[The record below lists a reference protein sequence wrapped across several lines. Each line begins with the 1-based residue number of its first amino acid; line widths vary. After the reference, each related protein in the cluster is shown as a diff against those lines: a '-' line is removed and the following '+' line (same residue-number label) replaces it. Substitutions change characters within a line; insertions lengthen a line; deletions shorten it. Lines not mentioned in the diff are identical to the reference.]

1 MIESKKTKV
10 FYGINYVLVTI
21 VVLTMLFPLLN
32 IVATSFSSENA
43 IITNRVSV
51 WPVEFTANTYKQVV
65 ERTQIFNAMKN
76 TVILTVVGT
85 AINMVVTI
93 CGAYPLSKSRLTG
106 RNVFLVMVTLT
117 MLFGAGLIPNFMLI
131 KSLGLMN
138 TYWAIWLPG
147 AVSTYNMIVMKT
159 FFSGIPMS
167 LEESAYIDGANDLRI
182 LWSIILP
189 LSLPSIATITL
200 FYAVGHWNAYF
211 NMILYI
217 TSSSKKVLQQV
228 LRDLINSSSATEQLQ
243 LTDSSDAM
251 QPIASESIKAVAI
264 VIATL
269 PIMCFYPFLQKYFT
283 KGVMIGA
290 IKG

>member
-32 IVATSFSSENA
+32 IIATSFSSENA
-43 IITNRVSV
+43 IITNRVSI

-106 RNVFLVMVTLT
+106 RNVFLFLITLT

-159 FFSGIPMS
+159 FFSGIPSS

>member
-32 IVATSFSSENA
+32 IIATSFSSENA
-43 IITNRVSV
+43 IITNRVSI

-106 RNVFLVMVTLT
+106 RNVFLFLITLT
-117 MLFGAGLIPNFMLI
+117 MLFSAGLIPNFMLI

-159 FFSGIPMS
+159 FFSGIPSS

>member
-32 IVATSFSSENA
+32 IIATSFSSENA
-43 IITNRVSV
+43 IITNRVSI

-106 RNVFLVMVTLT
+106 RNVFLFLITLT
-117 MLFGAGLIPNFMLI
+117 MLFSAGLIPNFMLI

-159 FFSGIPMS
+159 FFSGIPSS

-228 LRDLINSSSATEQLQ
+228 LRDLVNSSSATEQLQ

>member
-1 MIESKKTKV
+1 MIESRKTKV
-10 FYGINYVLVTI
+10 FYAINYVLVTLI
-21 VVLTMLFPLLN
+21 VLTMLFPLLN
-32 IVATSFSSENA
+32 IVATSFSSERA
-43 IITNRVSV
+43 IISNEVSA
-51 WPVEFTANTYKQVV
+51 WPVEFTTNTYVQVWK
-65 ERTQIFNAMKN
+65 RTQLLRAMKN

-85 AINMVVTI
+85 AINMVMTI
-93 CGAYPLSKSRLTG
+93 CGAYSLSKPRLTG
-106 RNVFLVMVTLT
+106 RNVFLFLITLT

-131 KSLGLMN
+131 KDLGLMN

-159 FFSGIPMS
+159 FFSGIPASM
-167 LEESAYIDGANDLRI
+167 EESAYIDGANDLRI

-200 FYAVGHWNAYF
+200 FYAVGHWNSYF
-211 NMILYI
+211 SLILYV
-217 TSSSKKVLQQV
+217 TSSSKKVLQQI

-243 LTDSSDAM
+243 MTDSSDMM
-251 QPIASESIKAVAI
+251 QPIAGEAIKAVAI